1 MIFGEKF
8 DKGEQIDTKPGKTD
22 NYRDI
27 KLVELSK
34 IDAVNF
40 WKSEISIPNA
50 KEYSMPES
58 ELRER
63 TRDCKENQFEF
74 DYNQS
79 ADVKSILDKFSEWE
93 DMKLGDRENICHE
106 LAKSIGE
113 DLGIEVVPQVRFY
126 DGDIGQ
132 YGYYNDQT
140 NCVHINQNE
149 LNDPRETV
157 RTIAHEMRHV
167 YQHFRAEKMETEQ
180 DELYKYN
187 FEHYIPVAHDEYG
200 YAVNFLDY
208 QGQMIEAEARA
219 FENLFE
225 V

>member
-27 KLVELSK
+27 MSVELSK
-34 IDAVNF
+34 IDAANF
-40 WKSEISIPNA
+40 WKSEINIPNA

-58 ELRER
+58 ELKER
-63 TRDCKENQFEF
+63 ICDCNEAQFEF
-74 DYNQS
+74 DYTQS
-79 ADVKSILDKFSEWE
+79 ADVKSVLDKFSKWE
-93 DMKLGDRENICHE
+93 DMEHGERENLCCE
-106 LAKSIGE
+106 LTQSIGE
-113 DLGIEVVPQVRFY
+113 DLGIDVVPQVRFY
-126 DGDIGQ
+126 DGDTGQ
-132 YGYYNDQT
+132 YGYYNNQT
-140 NCVHINQNE
+140 NCVYINRNE
-149 LNDPRETV
+149 MTDPRETV
-157 RTIAHEMRHV
+157 RTIAHEMRHA

-187 FEHYIPVAHDEYG
+187 FEHYIPVFHDECG